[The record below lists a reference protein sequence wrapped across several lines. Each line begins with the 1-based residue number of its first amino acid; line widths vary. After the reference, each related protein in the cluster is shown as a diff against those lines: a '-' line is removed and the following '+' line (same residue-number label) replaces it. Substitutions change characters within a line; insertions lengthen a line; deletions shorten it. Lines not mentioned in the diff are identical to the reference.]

1 MDCPVTCKEAA
12 LNDVSVKFADL
23 GVRFPTFALSLLKS
37 DCVCPP
43 LFLLVDMMG
52 DLLVGSFVTCLLFF
66 FSYSNENDGFFVFV
80 VFTFLAPLYDGQTK
94 RTEEKKEKK
103 SETPT
108 NGIINRWVLLGWR
121 RTPRHVEIFF
131 FFGNEKGSLNLKQ

>member
-1 MDCPVTCKEAA
+1 MDRSKIVFPLADDKTISDDLVDDDERWMDCPVTCKEAA

-52 DLLVGSFVTCLLFF
+52 DILVGSL
-66 FSYSNENDGFFVFV
+66 
-80 VFTFLAPLYDGQTK
+80 
-94 RTEEKKEKK
+94 
-103 SETPT
+103 
-108 NGIINRWVLLGWR
+108 
-121 RTPRHVEIFF
+121 
-131 FFGNEKGSLNLKQ
+131 